1 MLCLSAGQYMVIHST
16 GMWPLVLLISMV
28 IAGDILED
36 NDDTELSR
44 AGDDGRIGGVYDT
57 LGYAA
62 PILRLLS
69 YLVGIV
75 CTVLSLKHPSI
86 TIRMLLKFI

>member
-1 MLCLSAGQYMVIHST
+1 
-16 GMWPLVLLISMV
+16 MV

-44 AGDDGRIGGVYDT
+44 AGGDGRIGGVYDT
-57 LGYAA
+57 LRYAA

-75 CTVLSLKHPSI
+75 YTVLFCH
-86 TIRMLLKFI
+86 

>member
-1 MLCLSAGQYMVIHST
+1 M
-16 GMWPLVLLISMV
+16 ISMV

-44 AGDDGRIGGVYDT
+44 AGGDGRIGGVYDT
-57 LGYAA
+57 LGFAA

-75 CTVLSLKHPSI
+75 CTRGGQKNRKLDFQLAPYFFPFS
-86 TIRMLLKFI
+86 